1 MAILK
6 KLPSGHWQPEDLTAA
21 IEPPDIRVVSL
32 ADWLDEKERGRT
44 QAKPATL
51 RLSSADDFGL
61 AAAEVAHFDRVEI
74 EFPSFADGR
83 GYSQARLLRRRYGYD
98 GELRAVGD
106 VRRDELDFLDRC
118 GFDSLELPDGADPTD
133 ALKAFDEITVRYQ

>member
-6 KLPSGHWQPEDLTAA
+6 KQAGGDWQPEDWNAA
-21 IEPPDIRVVSL
+21 IEQTDLRVVSL
-32 ADWLDEKERGRT
+32 AEWLDEKESG
-44 QAKPATL
+44 QAEEKPATL
-51 RLSSADDFGL
+51 RLSPADDFGM
-61 AAAEVAHFDRVEI
+61 AAAEVTNFDRIEI

-106 VRRDELDFLDRC
+106 IRRDELDLLNRC
-118 GFDSLELPDGADPTD
+118 GFNSLELPADVDLTD
-133 ALKAFDEITVRYQ
+133 ALKAFDEITVCYQ